1 MYLNEEKSTDMKH
14 NKDRAV
20 LAAGLVALALVA
32 GACAEAAGPNESTVD
47 NGYEAVQYTPT
58 STTTSRTTSAKAV
71 ASEPDYLTV
80 LEAIDIV
87 GNGGSI
93 QPGDVKATTDMDDI
107 FIAYLD
113 DNGISL
119 SEDKALRSAVTACSF
134 LMQGGDVQELWA
146 EVADDPYSPDI
157 IPGVDNV
164 SELPTLMGAAVG
176 AYCPELD

>member
-1 MYLNEEKSTDMKH
+1 MNR

-47 NGYEAVQYTPT
+47 NGYSEVRST
-58 STTTSRTTSAKAV
+58 STSTKAAPAAGTYSAPEY
-71 ASEPDYLTV
+71 EPDYLTV
-80 LEAIDIV
+80 DEAIDIV

-93 QPGDVKATTDMDDI
+93 KPGDVKATTEMDDLYI
-107 FIAYLD
+107 NYLD

-119 SEDKALRSAVTACSF
+119 SEDEALRSAVTACSF
-134 LMQGGDVQELWA
+134 LMQGGDTDQLWLEIA
-146 EVADDPYSPDI
+146 NDPYSPDI
-157 IPGVDNV
+157 IPGVDN
-164 SELPTLMGAAVG
+164 SDELPTLMGAAVG

>member
-1 MYLNEEKSTDMKH
+1 MKH

-20 LAAGLVALALVA
+20 LAAGLVALVLVA

-47 NGYEAVQYTPT
+47 NGYEEVQYTPT
-58 STTTSRTTSAKAV
+58 STAAAPIADRSTSTTSV

-80 LEAIDIV
+80 REAIDIV

-93 QPGDVKATTDMDDI
+93 QPGDVKATTDIDDL
-107 FIAYLD
+107 FINYLD
-113 DNGISL
+113 ENGISL

-146 EVADDPYSPDI
+146 EIADDPYSPDI

-164 SELPTLMGAAVG
+164 SELPTVMGAAVG

>member
-1 MYLNEEKSTDMKH
+1 MKH

-47 NGYEAVQYTPT
+47 NGYEEVQYTPA
-58 STTTSRTTSAKAV
+58 SATV
-71 ASEPDYLTV
+71 APASDAPEPDYLTV

-93 QPGDVKATTDMDDI
+93 QPGDVKATTGVDDLYTT
-107 FIAYLD
+107 YLD
-113 DNGISL
+113 ENGISL

-134 LMQGGDVQELWA
+134 LMQGGDATELWA
-146 EVADDPYSPDI
+146 EIANDPYSPDI
-157 IPGVDNV
+157 IPGVDNA
-164 SELPTLMGAAVG
+164 SELPVVMGAATG
-176 AYCPELD
+176 AYCPELG